1 MDDIQKIKK
10 ELSELVERVDDVEIL
25 ANETADHVLELRE
38 EHKQHHNELRESH
51 KELKDKQDKVV
62 DENLEQTKI
71 LNRIEERYQ
80 TQVDVAQKNEE
91 KTLAQNKWLV
101 GAIWALVT
109 IVMIGSHYCINYC
122 VITLREVDIMSWARW
137 LSCYL
142 YGRKC
147 K

>member
-10 ELSELVERVDDVEIL
+10 ELSELVERVDDVEEL
-25 ANETADHVLELRE
+25 ANETADHVLELRD
-38 EHKQHHNELRESH
+38 EHKRNHNELRESH
-51 KELKDKQDKVV
+51 KELKDKQEKVV

-80 TQVDVAQKNEE
+80 VQVDTAQKNEE

-109 IVMIGSHYCINYC
+109 IVMIA
-122 VITLREVDIMSWARW
+122 VITASITALIP
-137 LSCYL
+137 
-142 YGRKC
+142 
-147 K
+147 

>member
-109 IVMIGSHYCINYC
+109 IVMIAVVLHRLLRYYLKGGGHNELGKM
-122 VITLREVDIMSWARW
+122 VIMLFVWS
-137 LSCYL
+137 
-142 YGRKC
+142 
-147 K
+147 

>member
-10 ELSELVERVDDVEIL
+10 ELSELVERVDDVEEL
-25 ANETADHVLELRE
+25 ANETADHVLELRD
-38 EHKQHHNELRESH
+38 EHKRNHNELRESH

-91 KTLAQNKWLV
+91 KTLIQNKWLV

-109 IVMIGSHYCINYC
+109 IVMIA
-122 VITLREVDIMSWARW
+122 VITASITAL
-137 LSCYL
+137 LP
-142 YGRKC
+142 
-147 K
+147 

>member
-38 EHKQHHNELRESH
+38 EHKQHH

-109 IVMIGSHYCINYC
+109 IVMIA
-122 VITLREVDIMSWARW
+122 VITASITAL
-137 LSCYL
+137 LP
-142 YGRKC
+142 
-147 K
+147 

>member
-91 KTLAQNKWLV
+91 NTLAQNKWLV

-109 IVMIGSHYCINYC
+109 IVMIA
-122 VITLREVDIMSWARW
+122 VITASITAL
-137 LSCYL
+137 LP
-142 YGRKC
+142 
-147 K
+147 

>member
-91 KTLAQNKWLV
+91 KTLTQNKWLV

-109 IVMIGSHYCINYC
+109 IVMIA
-122 VITLREVDIMSWARW
+122 VITASITAL
-137 LSCYL
+137 LP
-142 YGRKC
+142 
-147 K
+147 

>member
-91 KTLAQNKWLV
+91 KTLAKIN
-101 GAIWALVT
+101 
-109 IVMIGSHYCINYC
+109 GS
-122 VITLREVDIMSWARW
+122 
-137 LSCYL
+137 
-142 YGRKC
+142 
-147 K
+147 